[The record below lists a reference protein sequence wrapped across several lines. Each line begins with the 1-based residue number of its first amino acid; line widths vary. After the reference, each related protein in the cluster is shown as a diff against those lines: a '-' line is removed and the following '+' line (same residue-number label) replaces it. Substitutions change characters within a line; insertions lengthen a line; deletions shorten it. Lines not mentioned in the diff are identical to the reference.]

1 MDARGGRRADRALGG
16 AQGHAPPRP
25 PTAVEPDDGAARH
38 GRPILPCTYVEP
50 ARLWQALDDAA
61 GCTVTE
67 VVGPAGSGKTLGV
80 AGWLERRGAGDR
92 GPPGP
97 PEPGSWWW
105 TVTPALTVDRLRDL
119 LDQADVTAAG
129 RDGRTAPP
137 RVVLDNAERLS
148 PACVGELQA
157 VLDGTPDR
165 VRLVLLTRWDL
176 PLRRLTP
183 MLLGTMSVIRGEV
196 MRLTDDEVRLL
207 VALHA
212 GGCPRELV
220 DAVVDQTRGWCAA
233 VVLAAR
239 ALKRLVR
246 PPAGDR
252 AEAAEAAEAE
262 LRAFGT
268 SASRL
273 VGQEAFASL
282 GPRERHVLL
291 AVCHEETV
299 TGSAAVHL
307 SQDEGALEVMAGL
320 EETGLLVQRE
330 PSAAPTGAA
339 EGVFRVHPI
348 LLQVARSRLADG
360 GREVDR
366 ARRSLA
372 QAARA
377 DLARGDVGT
386 GLRRTYDAAGGP
398 AAVAVLARHGLAAVV
413 RGDGRAVGS
422 IVRRCA
428 ATVEAEPRAWLAAA
442 VERWLAGDVE
452 AAARWSARIVS
463 GDGALG
469 AARTEGAEQRP
480 ADVDVAIAHLIRAQL
495 GSEAVAVACA
505 EATAHLRQD
514 TPVDAPHHALLGD
527 LRGAASGWTGDLGAA
542 ERELAGAVMS
552 ARTQGYDV
560 LTPDALGRLALTEL
574 LRGRPAA
581 AADLAADA
589 LRCTAPVSAPAQVA
603 ADAASAR
610 LDPWRH
616 ATTFPPPPPA
626 VGRDL
631 VATFVAHVTAAQHLV
646 LQGDAADA
654 ELALSVPP
662 PLPAL
667 PTHLAVDLRLRRAL
681 VAVSCDDTDTL
692 AEAAAELEVLGAEPE
707 RNLVDAFGAVCRS
720 DLTRAEAC
728 LRSAVAADE
737 NPFVAVLATVT
748 SAQLAATRGDHRNAR
763 TLVAEAVDR
772 GQHRRDAVPFVGWVG
787 HLVPLH
793 VLLADLPPDGDASAW
808 AGHLVRG
815 ARDHGSVATLVSH
828 RTATG
833 RERALVHGHAHDRVH
848 PWLTAR
854 EHEVLTQLAR
864 GATYADIAA
873 TLFVSAN
880 TVKTHVTSLY
890 AKLGA
895 ARRSEALAAARTLHL
910 V

>member
-1 MDARGGRRADRALGG
+1 MDARGGRRADRVLGS

-25 PTAVEPDDGAARH
+25 STAVEPDDGAARH
-38 GRPILPCTYVEP
+38 GRPILPRTYVEP

-80 AGWLERRGAGDR
+80 AGWLERRGAEDR
-92 GPPGP
+92 GPAGP

-119 LDQADVTAAG
+119 LDCAGVTAAG
-129 RDGRTAPP
+129 LDGHTAPP

-148 PACVGELQA
+148 PACVGELQT

-183 MLLGTMSVIRGEV
+183 MLLGTMSVIRGDV
-196 MRLTDDEVRLL
+196 MRLTDDEVRHL

-212 GGCPRELV
+212 GACPRELV
-220 DAVVDQTRGWCAA
+220 DGVVDQTRGWCAA

-239 ALKRLVR
+239 AAKRLMR
-246 PPAGDR
+246 QPAGDR
-252 AEAAEAAEAE
+252 AAAAEAN
-262 LRAFGT
+262 LRVFGT

-330 PSAAPTGAA
+330 PVAAQTGAA
-339 EGVFRVHPI
+339 EDVFRVHPI
-348 LLQVARSRLADG
+348 LLRVARSRLASG
-360 GREVDR
+360 GPEVDR
-366 ARRSLA
+366 AQRSVA

-386 GLRRTYDAAGGP
+386 GLRRTFDAAGGP
-398 AAVAVLARHGLAAVV
+398 AAVAALARHGLAAVV
-413 RGDGRAVGS
+413 RGDGPAVGS

-428 ATVEAEPRAWLAAA
+428 GEVEAEPGVWLAAA
-442 VERWLAGDVE
+442 VERWIAGDVE

-463 GDGALG
+463 SDGAVG
-469 AARTEGAEQRP
+469 AAAAEVTERQPG
-480 ADVDVAIAHLIRAQL
+480 DVDVAIAHLIRAQL
-495 GSEAVAVACA
+495 GSEGVAVACA
-505 EATAHLRQD
+505 EATAHLRQE
-514 TPVDAPHHALLGD
+514 TPVDAPQHALLSD
-527 LRGAASGWTGDLGAA
+527 LRGAASCWTGDLGAA

-589 LRCTAPVSAPAQVA
+589 LRCSAPVDAPAQAV

-616 ATTFPPPPPA
+616 ATTSPPPPPA

-646 LQGDAADA
+646 LKGHAAEA

-667 PTHLAVDLRLRRAL
+667 PPHLAVDLRLRRAL
-681 VAVSCDDTDTL
+681 VAVSCDDTDAL
-692 AEAAAELEVLGAEPE
+692 SEAAAELEAWGAEPE
-707 RNLVDAFGAVCRS
+707 RNLVEAFGAICRS

-748 SAQLAATRGDHRNAR
+748 SAQLAATRGDHRTAR

-793 VLLADLPPDGDASAW
+793 VLLADLPPDRDASAW
-808 AGHLVRG
+808 AGLLVRG
-815 ARDHGSVATLVSH
+815 ARDHGSVAALVSH

-833 RERALVHGHAHDRVH
+833 RERALVHGHAHDRAH